1 MSLPVLLRGGAD
13 HNLVRVVFPLQHLE
27 ELLKFL
33 IQNHGWLHFAMLRH
47 NWSRLRDNL

>member
-1 MSLPVLLRGGAD
+1 MSLPVLLRGSPD
-13 HNLVRVVFPLQHLE
+13 YDPFRVVFPLQDLE

-33 IQNHGWLHFAMLRH
+33 IQNHGWLHLAMLRH